1 MALNMLYM
9 GISLKNFD
17 VSTKYVNR
25 LLLYKNKLMSN
36 YSYKIKSLWKR

>member
-9 GISLKNFD
+9 GISLKNFG

-36 YSYKIKSLWKR
+36 YSYKIKSL